1 MSPAFCRRCGSRLV
15 SGVPEGDDRTRD
27 YCAGCGFIEYR
38 NPRVRAGCIVVNEGG
53 TPVFGS
59 TLLMPGERLQAGALR
74 AVGAPLAEDG
84 LLLYCAIT
92 DRSLSEVSLVF
103 RAASR
108 LSSAP
113 RLAGDDPQ
121 PAWEQALLELF
132 LADLAA
138 GAVRVYSAEA
148 EGGLL
153 HMSPVAPG

>member
-1 MSPAFCRRCGSRLV
+1 M
-15 SGVPEGDDRTRD
+15 
-27 YCAGCGFIEYR
+27 
-38 NPRVRAGCIVVNEGG
+38 NEGG
-53 TPVFGS
+53 TPVFRS

-103 RAASR
+103 KATSG

-113 RLAGDDPQ
+113 CVAADDPQ
-121 PAWEQALLELF
+121 PAWEQALLARF

-138 GAVRVYSAEA
+138 SAVRVYTAEA
-148 EGGLL
+148 EDGVL
-153 HMSPVAPG
+153 HMSPVAPD